1 MRTTFCL
8 FLFAITVNIY
18 GQDIRTLDS
27 LSKVLEKIYYQDQIP
42 RQQLAPLEKEFG
54 YSSVEVNKQWEL
66 INKNDSVN
74 TIIVSKIIDKYG
86 WLGTDKISDTANR
99 TIFLVIQHADE
110 KTQLK
115 YLDTLKKAAKAG
127 KTKPSDYSLLL
138 DRTNLK
144 QGKFQEYGSQLFTF
158 GVSGHTVFSP
168 IRDEPNVNK
177 RRQAVGLSSLEE
189 YSKFFNV
196 PYTLPKRDAYK
207 NCYVLTGYVLGVGN
221 IPLQNVSIYK
231 GKKLKTKTDEY
242 GFYIIAINRKIKSS
256 KINYCKD
263 GYTDAVY
270 TLEKEGEKDIYE
282 KYIGLIEKKACP

>member
-1 MRTTFCL
+1 MKTIL
-8 FLFAITVNIY
+8 FIFFFAILTNIY
-18 GQDIRTLDS
+18 GQNNQTLDS
-27 LSKVLEKIYYQDQIP
+27 LSKVLEKIYYDDQVP
-42 RQQLAPLEKEFG
+42 RQKVISLENEFG
-54 YSSVEVNKQWEL
+54 YSSKE
-66 INKNDSVN
+66 
-74 TIIVSKIIDKYG
+74 VSKQEEFIQKMDSLNAIKVSEIIDKYG
-86 WLGTDKISDTANR
+86 WLGPDQISDTANR

-115 YLDTLKKAAKAG
+115 YLDTLKNAAKAG
-127 KTKPSDYSLLL
+127 KAKPSDYSLLL

-221 IPLQNVSIYK
+221 TPLQNVSIYL

-242 GFYIIAINRKIKSS
+242 GFYLIAIKKKIKTS
-256 KINYCKD
+256 KINYCKV

-270 TLEKEGEKDIYE
+270 ILEKEGEKDIYE
-282 KYIGLIEKKACP
+282 KYMGLFEKKACP